1 MCRWLAYTGTPLL
14 LEELLYK
21 PVHSLIDQSLHAQLG
36 AGPTNGDGVGV
47 GWYGEHPTPGL
58 YRSIEPA
65 WSDRNLRELARQVR
79 SGLFLAH
86 VRASTGTEVQQTNCH
101 PFRHGRWL
109 WMHNGSIHGF
119 KALKRELRFAVDTS
133 LYDELAGSTD
143 SEVFFFLALTFG
155 LEHDPLGAVE
165 RAVGYIERVA
175 QARGVAHAVRMTVA
189 ASDGERVWAFRY
201 SSDGRPASLFHS
213 VDVATLRLQFPE
225 NRILHALSDDSRLI
239 LSEPFGGLEGAWREV
254 PQASY
259 AIVGGGEDQIGPFSP
274 RP

>member
-21 PVHSLIDQSLHAQLG
+21 PAHSLIDQSLHAQLG
-36 AGPTNGDGVGV
+36 AASTNGDGVGV
-47 GWYGEHPTPGL
+47 GWYGEHATPGL

-109 WMHNGSIHGF
+109 WMHNGSIQGF
-119 KALKRELRFAVDTS
+119 HAVKRDLRFAVDTS

-143 SEVFFFLALTFG
+143 SEAFFFLALTFG

-165 RAVGYIERVA
+165 RAVGFIERVA
-175 QARGVAHAVRMTVA
+175 HAKGVKDPVRMTVG
-189 ASDGERVWAFRY
+189 ASNGERVWAFRY
-201 SSDGRPASLFHS
+201 SSSGRPASLFHS
-213 VDVATLRLQFPE
+213 IDVATLRMQFPE
-225 NRILHALSDDSRLI
+225 NRVLHTLSDDSRLI
-239 LSEPFGGLEGAWREV
+239 LSEPFGGLEGAWQEV
-254 PQASY
+254 PEASY

-274 RP
+274 RT